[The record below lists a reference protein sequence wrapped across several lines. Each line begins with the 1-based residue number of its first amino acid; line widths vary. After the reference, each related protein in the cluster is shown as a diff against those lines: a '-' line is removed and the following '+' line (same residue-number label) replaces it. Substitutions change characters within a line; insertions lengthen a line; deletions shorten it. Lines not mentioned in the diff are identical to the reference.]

1 MAFFR
6 PIGNFLDPLCGGG
19 SLAGYTVSEEFDF
32 VCDDIEGVEAGEDG
46 KVVLIDA
53 CNFIIGVVNH
63 V

>member
-1 MAFFR
+1 
-6 PIGNFLDPLCGGG
+6 
-19 SLAGYTVSEEFDF
+19 VSEEFDF
-32 VCDDIEGVEAGEDG
+32 VRFDIEGVEAGEDG

>member
-1 MAFFR
+1 M
-6 PIGNFLDPLCGGG
+6 DPLCGGG